1 MTISMRLGSAAG
13 LRPGARR
20 RPAAAQNR
28 EHQQQAAELRILQ
41 EQQQQL
47 SLGLAQIAEA
57 LKALNARLDEVAATS
72 RKGFADQ
79 ELSIRGLGSDLSA
92 IRERTQETDTRIRTV
107 RDEID
112 ALRTTMNSLPSLL
125 SQAAAPPPEPADPNA
140 VPPAGPP
147 AVVAAPPPAA
157 APPPSTAGLS
167 PTRMLDSAKS
177 DYFAGQWSLALS
189 GFDAL
194 LRTFPRSES
203 AAEAQ
208 FYIGET
214 YYAQNKWREAIDA
227 YGLVLQNHRN
237 SGTVPDAYL
246 KRGRAY
252 AQTGQTDAARASW
265 EAVMKAYPDSD
276 AARLAKQDLD
286 RINRPAPRSRRPLT
300 RGAQGV

>member
-1 MTISMRLGSAAG
+1 MTISMRFGSVVACGLALAG
-13 LRPGARR
+13 A
-20 RPAAAQNR
+20 PAAAQNR

-57 LKALNARLDEVAATS
+57 LKALNARLDDVTATN

-92 IRERTQETDTRIRTV
+92 IRERTQETDTRIRTL

-125 SQAAAPPPEPADPNA
+125 SQS
-140 VPPAGPP
+140 
-147 AVVAAPPPAA
+147 A

-214 YYAQNKWREAIDA
+214 YYAQTKWREAIDA

-237 SGTVPDAYL
+237 SGTVPDAYF

-252 AQTGQTDAARASW
+252 AQTGETDAARASW

-286 RINRPAPRSRRPLT
+286 RINRPAPSAPAAR
-300 RGAQGV
+300 

>member
-1 MTISMRLGSAAG
+1 MTISTRLAGALACGLTLAAT
-13 LRPGARR
+13 
-20 RPAAAQNR
+20 PAAAQNR

-47 SLGLAQIAEA
+47 TLALAQLAEA
-57 LKALNARLDEVAATS
+57 IKTINGRLDEAAAAN
-72 RKGFADQ
+72 RRGFADQ

-92 IRERTQETDTRIRTV
+92 IRERTQETDTRIRTL

-112 ALRTTMNSLPSLL
+112 ALRTTLASLPSLL
-125 SQAAAPPPEPADPNA
+125 SQTAPPPSADPADPNA
-140 VPPAGPP
+140 VPPAG
-147 AVVAAPPPAA
+147 AAPAAVQPPAA
-157 APPPSTAGLS
+157 TAPPSTAGLS
-167 PTRMLDSAKS
+167 PTRMLESAKS

-194 LRTFPRSES
+194 LRTFPRSEP

-214 YYAQNKWREAIDA
+214 YYAQTKWPEAIDA
-227 YGLVLQNHRN
+227 YGLVLQNHRT
-237 SGTVPDAYL
+237 SGSVPDAYF

-252 AQTGQTDAARASW
+252 AQTGQTDAARAAW

-276 AARLAKQDLD
+276 AARLAKQDLE
-286 RINRPAPRSRRPLT
+286 RINRASPPASPPAPAPR
-300 RGAQGV
+300 